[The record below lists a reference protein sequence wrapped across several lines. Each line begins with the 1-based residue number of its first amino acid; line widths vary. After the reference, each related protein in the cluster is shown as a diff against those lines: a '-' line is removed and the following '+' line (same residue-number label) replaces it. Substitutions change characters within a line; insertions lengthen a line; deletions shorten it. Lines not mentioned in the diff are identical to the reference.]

1 MWCALSRW
9 MISRAAD
16 TGKKP
21 PRSVARHLER
31 CGACGEYA
39 RFAASLKDRLDGERE
54 AFLAAVPGF
63 PLSETAWDAGPAPKN
78 EPAALGRRFALRPL
92 PVAAGLL
99 VVAVAAV
106 LIFRVVLREP
116 APRPEDRA
124 AAQAALKSILAAPD
138 ELGGA
143 LTGAESSLERER
155 LVLEKSIA
163 SAAEYLQ
170 AQLNIKIVRR
180 GTSKSS

>member
-39 RFAASLKDRLDGERE
+39 RFAASLKDRLDGERD

-63 PLSETAWDAGPAPKN
+63 ALNEAAWDAGPAPKTA
-78 EPAALGRRFALRPL
+78 PAALGWRFVLRPL
-92 PVAAGLL
+92 PAAAGGL
-99 VVAVAAV
+99 VVVVAAV
-106 LIFRVVLREP
+106 LLFQLVLREP

-124 AAQAALKSILAAPD
+124 AGQAALKSIFAAPAD
-138 ELGGA
+138 LGGA
-143 LTGAESSLERER
+143 LTDAESSLEQER
-155 LVLEKSIA
+155 RVLEKSIS

-170 AQLNIKIVRR
+170 AQLNIRIVRKPP
-180 GTSKSS
+180 TKEL